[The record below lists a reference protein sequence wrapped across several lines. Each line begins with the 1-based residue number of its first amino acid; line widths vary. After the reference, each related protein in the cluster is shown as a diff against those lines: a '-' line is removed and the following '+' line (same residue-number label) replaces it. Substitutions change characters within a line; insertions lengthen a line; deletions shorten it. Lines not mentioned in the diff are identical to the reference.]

1 MSMIPF
7 AHGSDAWA
15 LAHAIVDTVRE
26 PLVVLDPDLRVVAA
40 SRSFYS
46 TFTVTPGDTQGKIL
60 YDVRD
65 GEWDIPKLRQL
76 LGSICSETGAVDECE
91 IEQVFSRIGRR
102 ILRLNARQVK
112 YTGALCNILLG
123 LEDVTARLLER
134 EKDELLRQKDI
145 ALGELHHRIGNSLQV
160 IANII
165 QLKARSVTS
174 EETRRH
180 LTDAHD
186 RVVSIAAVQQ
196 CLHVSS
202 GTGVVDLGPYLTELC
217 NAITLAMI
225 GDNRTLVLEL
235 TGDAGEVP
243 CRRAESVGLIVTE
256 LVINAL
262 KHAFDD
268 ATTDGRICVSY
279 ACAGAG
285 WTLTV
290 SDNGHGKPPSATRSS
305 CGLGRGIVEALA
317 RQIDAGVTMVSGPKG
332 TTVSVGHARG

>member
-1 MSMIPF
+1 MIPF
-7 AHGSDAWA
+7 AQGADAWA

-65 GEWDIPKLRQL
+65 GEWDIPKLRLL
-76 LGSICSETGAVDECE
+76 LGSVRSHASAVDDCE

-102 ILRLNARQVK
+102 ILRLNARQVMT
-112 YTGALCNILLG
+112 TGALCNILLG

-165 QLKARSVTS
+165 QMKARSVTS

-180 LTDAHD
+180 LIDAHD

-196 CLHVSS
+196 CLHVAS
-202 GTGVVDLGPYLTELC
+202 GTGVVDLRDYLAVLRD
-217 NAITLAMI
+217 AIALAMI
-225 GDNRTLVLEL
+225 GDNRALTLEV

-243 CRRAESVGLIVTE
+243 CRQAESIGLILTE

-268 ATTDGRICVSY
+268 ATTDGRIRVTYVCD
-279 ACAGAG
+279 GAG
-285 WTLTV
+285 WRLAV
-290 SDNGHGKPPSATRSS
+290 SDNGRGKPPSATRSS
-305 CGLGRGIVEALA
+305 PGLGRGIVEALA
-317 RQIDAGVTMVSGPKG
+317 RQIGAGVTMVSGPQG
-332 TTVSVGHARG
+332 TTVSVGHVNG